1 MSTSVKPGY
10 VDATSTRDESIA
22 WDGRVHSY
30 RPSAVWK
37 SRISDRLAFH
47 VETDPDLDPV
57 TYEVIRHR
65 LWTTN
70 MAHGETITRISG
82 SPVFASL
89 DFNMCILTED
99 AEVVMNAP
107 FVQYLDA
114 GAPLAMRFIME
125 KFSDN
130 PGIEE
135 GDVYLSNDPWI
146 GASHQMDVLIATPVF
161 VDGKLFAWVSS
172 AGHQYDLGGTVPG
185 GWPQNAVD
193 VYSDPTVFMPFKL
206 VEKGV
211 LRPDLEMMYRRQSR
225 MPDLVALDLRAQ
237 IAGSVFA
244 RDQIV
249 ELCAKFGAATV
260 KAAMRRVLDDSQKGL
275 QEKLLKIPDGTWSV
289 VQYFDEKLP
298 GDRTT
303 HRVQINMTKKGD
315 RLIVDNQGTDAQ
327 DEGPNGFTYVSFSG
341 AVIGS
346 MSVTMLFEQL
356 FAIGGADRQIDYQP
370 TPGLLTCV
378 DYPAA
383 VSGGVLNVVVYMNA
397 IQTCIG
403 RMLSTDPGL
412 KMDLLAAS
420 GSVPLALITGK
431 DDRGQF
437 FGSAFLEILGTG
449 SGARA
454 TRDGVDTGGPAL
466 SPLSAMLNVE
476 GLEQWYPIVYLYRR
490 EGTDT
495 GGCGKWRG
503 GVGIDF
509 AITPY
514 RAESISLVTNTGG
527 SACSTHGGE
536 GLMGGYPSPT
546 SHYIVGKDTNL
557 GEVFQN
563 KSVPSDIRD
572 LDAKETIQLRAKSN
586 GTPLGVGDVME
597 VRVVGGGG
605 YGDPLERDPERVV
618 VDINSG
624 YVSVEAAR
632 AAHGVVLGENKD
644 LDRSATDNCR
654 SAMLEARGRW
664 QAGPAVTLSEDV
676 MPATGEAERLVHETV
691 IARDK
696 KGARELACARCGHT
710 LGGYRSNFKKGLLMD
725 ESPITVLP
733 ATADPSYYLDDEMR
747 LRRYCCPGCKV
758 LMATDVVRIDEPT
771 LEDMRLV

>member
-1 MSTSVKPGY
+1 MNPSVEP
-10 VDATSTRDESIA
+10 VNMEATIAGEEIA
-22 WDGRVHSY
+22 WDGRLHSY
-30 RPSAVWK
+30 RPRADWK
-37 SRISDRLAFH
+37 SRMSDRLEFH
-47 VETDPDLDPV
+47 VDTDPDLDPV

-65 LWTTN
+65 LWTIN

-89 DFNMCILTED
+89 DFNMCVLTED

-125 KFSDN
+125 KFSDH

-249 ELCAKFGAATV
+249 ALCAKFGAATV

-341 AVIGS
+341 AIIGS
-346 MSVTMLFEQL
+346 LSVTMLFEQL

-383 VSGGVLNVVVYMNA
+383 VSGGVLNVVVHMNA

-403 RMLSTDPGL
+403 RMLSTDPDL

-490 EGTDT
+490 EGRDT

-546 SHYIVGKDTNL
+546 SHYIVCKDTNL
-557 GEVFQN
+557 AQLFRNQSLP
-563 KSVPSDIRD
+563 KDIRD
-572 LDAKETIQLRAKSN
+572 LDARETIQLRAKSN
-586 GTPLGVGDVME
+586 GTPLSAGDVME

-605 YGDPLERDPERVV
+605 YGDPLERDAERVV
-618 VDINSG
+618 VDVERG

-632 AAHGVVLGENKD
+632 LAHGVVIDENND
-644 LDRSATDNCR
+644 LDREATIER
-654 SAMLEARGRW
+654 RAAMLDERARW
-664 QAGPAVTLSEDV
+664 QAGPITSLDREVT
-676 MPATGEAERLVHETV
+676 PATAEAERFVHEYV
-691 IARDK
+691 IARDNN
-696 KGARELACARCGHT
+696 GARELVCARCDHR
-710 LGGYRSNFKKGLLMD
+710 LCGYSDNFKNALLMD
-725 ESPITVLP
+725 ESAITVLP

-747 LRRYCCPGCKV
+747 LRRYCCPSCKV
-758 LMATDVVRIDEPT
+758 LMATDVVRSDEPT
-771 LEDMRLV
+771 LEDMRLM